1 MKKPFFGFMFI
12 ALLSAYLFCNPADLY
27 QKGAEYQANEDWYG
41 AIEMYQSA
49 LKENPSYNLV
59 YQGLAECFYALD
71 EYDQALSFVESA
83 RKYKKDDPDLQ
94 NLHGFILVGLGKID
108 AAKTL
113 FNGVLKKYPNNPEA
127 RFGLAEIEVSQGKL
141 YLASE
146 MYKQN
151 LQRQSENRKALLS
164 LALVSYE
171 AGNVKQA
178 EDYINRALKY
188 HGDNPQV
195 HYFAAYLHSLDGK
208 LEEAEGRIYSALKLK
223 EDYDE
228 AYALLASVLY
238 AQKRYE
244 EVIKISDMRISKKRD
259 RADAWYLKTLSLR
272 RLARYG
278 EAINAAK
285 VGLSLDADD
294 EIMRCLLEELAIEN
308 LNFEDSFRME
318 LSKYHA
324 EKALGFFRR
333 NMTEQAL
340 YEYRRTLKI
349 YPYDVESREAYA
361 GILLRLGYPERYLE
375 QMLFIQS
382 IVKSNTKVND
392 AVEAYEKHLLS
403 SIQSKWRIDPLYL
416 DKAHISIGLFYA
428 MESSNVLHP
437 EAERITQILTS
448 DIFSYNPRIKITS
461 YSDKPVT
468 YREASKKSRTAN
480 EDYFGII
487 RLKENRRD
495 IQIILDLYV
504 SRTGSPAKTFTVY
517 RSGNDRFSNGIRR
530 LSSMLNEAMP
540 IVGKLI
546 NRYQNEAV
554 IDIGKHDSDFKDLK
568 IAVIRKD
575 RLVIEKEGL
584 GIVFD
589 PSDLLGYFE
598 PSKSEENL
606 SEGILKRNGYYDRM
620 NAGDSV
626 ILVSE
631 NTKEKAA
638 EDYTN
643 SYQKNS
649 LLLLLLRKIR

>member
-1 MKKPFFGFMFI
+1 MKKLFSGFLFI
-12 ALLSAYLFCNPADLY
+12 ALLSYALFSDSADLY
-27 QKGAEYQANEDWYG
+27 QKASEYQANEDWYA

-71 EYDQALSFVESA
+71 EYDQALSFVETA
-83 RKYKKDDPDLQ
+83 RKYKKDAPDLK
-94 NLHGFILVGLGKID
+94 NLHGFILIGLGKIEE
-108 AAKTL
+108 AKKL
-113 FNGVLKKYPNNPEA
+113 FTEVLQKYPNNSEA
-127 RFGLAEIEVSQGKL
+127 RFGLAEIEIAQGRF
-141 YLASE
+141 YTASE
-146 MYKQN
+146 IYKQN
-151 LQRQSENRKALLS
+151 LQRQGENRKALVS

-171 AGNVKQA
+171 AGNISQA
-178 EDYINRALKY
+178 EEYIKRALKY

-195 HYFAAYLHSLDGK
+195 HYFAAYLYALKGN
-208 LEEAEGRIYSALKLK
+208 LEEAEGRIYSAVKLK
-223 EDYDE
+223 PDYDD
-228 AYALLASVLY
+228 AYALLASIFY

-259 RADAWYLKTLSLR
+259 RSDAWYLKTLSLR
-272 RLARYG
+272 RLNRYM
-278 EAINAAK
+278 EAITSAK

-294 EIMRCLLEELAIEN
+294 EIMRCLLEEIAIEN

-324 EKALGFFRR
+324 EKALGFARR

-361 GILLRLGYPERYLE
+361 SILLRLNYPERYLE

-382 IVKSNTKVND
+382 IVKSNNRVND

-403 SIQSKWRIDPLYL
+403 SIQAKWRIDPLYL
-416 DKAHISIGLFYA
+416 DKGHISIGLFYS
-428 MESSNVLHP
+428 MESTNVLHP

-448 DIFSYNPRIKITS
+448 DIFSYNPGIKITS
-461 YSDKPVT
+461 YSDKPVS
-468 YREASKKSRTAN
+468 YREAAKKSRTEN

-487 RLKENRRD
+487 RLKENQRD
-495 IQIILDLYV
+495 IQIILELYV

-575 RLVIEKEGL
+575 RLIIEKEGL

-620 NAGDSV
+620 NAGDSI
-626 ILVSE
+626 ILLRE
-631 NTKEKAA
+631 DKEGKQSD
-638 EDYTN
+638 DYVD
-643 SYQKNS
+643 YRQKNS
-649 LLLLLLRKIR
+649 LLLLLLRRIR